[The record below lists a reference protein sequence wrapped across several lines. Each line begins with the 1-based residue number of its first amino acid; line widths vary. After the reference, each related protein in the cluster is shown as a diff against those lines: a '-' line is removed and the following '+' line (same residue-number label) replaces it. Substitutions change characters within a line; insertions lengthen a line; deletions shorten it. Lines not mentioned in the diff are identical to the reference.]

1 MNPKSTGSEE
11 ITVTAHDMV
20 EYFRTKFSAES
31 KFRVYNTNARGL
43 VVTPT
48 FETKLLLASAPA
60 ETVHVI
66 TAADRDFLK
75 AMKISV

>member
-1 MNPKSTGSEE
+1 MNPKSIENE
-11 ITVTAHDMV
+11 PVTVTASDMV

-31 KFRVYNTNARGL
+31 KFRVYNTNAKGI

-48 FETKLLLASAPA
+48 PETKLLSSAPA

>member
-1 MNPKSTGSEE
+1 MNSEE

-31 KFRVYNTNARGL
+31 KFRVYKTNAKGI

-48 FETKLLLASAPA
+48 PETKFLSSAPA
-60 ETVHVI
+60 ENVMTE
-66 TAADRDFLK
+66 ADRDFLK